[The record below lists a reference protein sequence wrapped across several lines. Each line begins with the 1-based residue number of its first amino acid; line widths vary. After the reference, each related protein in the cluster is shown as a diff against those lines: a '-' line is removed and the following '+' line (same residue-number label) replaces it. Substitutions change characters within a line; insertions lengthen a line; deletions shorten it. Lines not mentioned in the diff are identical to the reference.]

1 VQELMKNVMDSYG
14 VERGEI
20 KTKRS
25 RGISARACVARAMN
39 WKLELAKDVTVHDA
53 SGNEASLP
61 QAMCEA
67 KQAPKQAQIIKEA
80 GVVS

>member
-1 VQELMKNVMDSYG
+1 MKNVIDSHR
-14 VERGEI
+14 VETIEI

-25 RGISARACVARAMN
+25 REISARACVARAMN
-39 WKLELAKDVTVHDA
+39 WKLELAKDAIVHDA

-67 KQAPKQAQIIKEA
+67 KQVLKQAQTIKEA